1 MKRITYILSFQ
12 FLLVWGYAQNC
23 IDPEGIPVE
32 KISYLVNELAS
43 EQFQGRYPGSKGDS
57 MAVAFIVDQLKEI
70 GFIPMGEAGNYT
82 QPFTA
87 KLQVKISD
95 NTLIQAKKVVLKP
108 GEAVYPT
115 RFSENGKA
123 KGRLI
128 LPAFTIQNGV
138 LHIGAPRAVR
148 RKIAVVDLF
157 ALKELYENE
166 GMDFKT
172 FKIQDLIL
180 LLKEN
185 KAKGIV
191 LTSSRVSGIPIP
203 ERFFENLEPVGVPVW
218 YVSKELTESI
228 LKQKRIKMLT
238 QMYENQVNTFNIGG
252 YWENGAPYTIVIGAH
267 YDHLGW
273 GDKNSTYRGEPQIHP
288 GADDNA
294 SGVAGALALA
304 GYIAEYGNR
313 NFNYLFLFFGAEE
326 QGLLGSK
333 HWVTNPTY
341 PMEKITAMLNFDMIG
356 RLGDDRNLKISGT
369 GTMPEWENAFR
380 KLSCYKLTY
389 QLSRGGRGPSDHTSF
404 YNQNIPVLHFFTGLH
419 PDYHKPSDIP
429 ERINVFGIRDIVAL
443 SASLIDYLAQLQQP
457 FPFTPTDD
465 QQESRPVRLSVTM
478 GIMPGYNSDNKGL
491 EVEGVT
497 KGKPADKAGILKGD
511 YIVQIGDMTIRN
523 IRDYMEALSRYEKG
537 DTAPVRVLRAEKILE
552 LNVLFE

>member
-1 MKRITYILSFQ
+1 MKRITYVLSFQ
-12 FLLVWGYAQNC
+12 FLLLCGYAQKC
-23 IDPEGIPVE
+23 VDAEVIPVD
-32 KISYLVNELAS
+32 KISYVVNELAS
-43 EQFQGRYPGSKGDS
+43 ERFQGRYPGSQGDS
-57 MAVAFIVDQLKEI
+57 ITVAFIIENLKEL

-82 QPFTA
+82 QPFSV

-95 NTLIQAKKVVLKP
+95 NTLIKTRKTIVKP
-108 GEAVYPT
+108 NELVYPT

-128 LPAFTIQNGV
+128 SPAFTVQSGV
-138 LHIGAPRAVR
+138 LALIEPRKVHK
-148 RKIAVVDLF
+148 KIAMIDLF
-157 ALKELYENE
+157 SLKELYENH
-166 GMDFKT
+166 GIDFKT
-172 FKIQDLIL
+172 FKIQDVIQL
-180 LLKEN
+180 LQDH
-185 KAKGIV
+185 KAKGIL
-191 LTSSRVSGIPIP
+191 LTSTRVSGIPVP
-203 ERFFENLEPVGVPVW
+203 DRFFETKEPIGLPVW
-218 YVSKELTESI
+218 YISKDLLEGLQ
-228 LKQKRIKMLT
+228 KQKRIKVIT
-238 QMYENQVNTFNIGG
+238 QISENQVTTYNIAGF
-252 YWENGAPYTIVIGAH
+252 WENGAPYTIVIGAH
-267 YDHLGW
+267 YDHLGM

-304 GYIAEYGNR
+304 NYIAEHGNR

-333 HWVTNPTY
+333 HWVSNPTY
-341 PMEKITAMLNFDMIG
+341 PMDRITAMLNFDMIG

-369 GTMPEWENAFR
+369 GTMPEWESAFR
-380 KLSCYKLTY
+380 KLPCYNIIY

-429 ERINVFGIRDIVAL
+429 ARINVFGIRDIVAL
-443 SASLIDYLAQLQQP
+443 SASLIDYLAQLELP
-457 FPFTPTDD
+457 LTFTPTDD
-465 QQESRPVRLSVTM
+465 QLESRPVRLSVTM

-497 KGKPADKAGILKGD
+497 KGKPADKAGIMKGD
-511 YIVQIGDMTIRN
+511 YIVKIGDMPIRN

-537 DTAPVRVLRAEKILE
+537 DTAPVQVLRAEKILE